1 MGAVR
6 AAALVASALALGAVA
21 VLRLRREGREANART
36 WAAATDAL
44 GAATTGASA

>member
-6 AAALVASALALGAVA
+6 AAALVATALALGAAA
-21 VLRLRREGREANART
+21 VLRHQREGREANART